1 MSDDALAHLAAE
13 MSGTLGVPD
22 DAGYD
27 QPVSDALAS
36 DIEAFDE
43 HAERRDAHLADDD
56 ADPDAEQLDDPVEPT
71 GKERRVPLGALQEER
86 ALRKQAQEQAQ
97 QLQAQIA
104 QFQQQQALVQQYLA
118 QQQQVQIPNFEDD
131 PQGHVEAVQAQMQ
144 QQLQAVQQ
152 QVHQQQT
159 LAHVQAEATA
169 VAPVA
174 AQAEA
179 AMAVEV
185 GQENYAAAFEHVRQH
200 VQQELMQRFPGA
212 SPQDLATVET
222 AAGIQFVRQCQ
233 QMGIDPARHIYEKAQ
248 ALGFAP
254 PGQRVPGQQR
264 KAPPTSLSNIPAA
277 GRAPDQRGRLSA
289 ADIAS
294 MPQDEFDKLFES
306 MRDEQRPQF

>member
-1 MSDDALAHLAAE
+1 MSDETFDVAAFAAQQT
-13 MSGTLGVPD
+13 GTDGISD

-27 QPVSDALAS
+27 QPVSDALA
-36 DIEAFDE
+36 DNIERYDE
-43 HAERRDAHLADDD
+43 FAERRDAHLT
-56 ADPDAEQLDDPVEPT
+56 DPDAEQLDDPVEPT
-71 GKERRVPLGALQEER
+71 GKERRVPLAALQQER
-86 ALRKQAQEQAQ
+86 AQRQQLQQELEAQRQQVQ
-97 QLQAQIA
+97 QLQAY
-104 QFQQQQALVQQYLA
+104 QQQVQAFLA

-144 QQLQAVQQ
+144 AQLQAVQQ
-152 QVHQQQT
+152 QVHQQQAV
-159 LAHVQAEATA
+159 AHVQAEATA

-179 AMAVEV
+179 AMAAEV

-222 AAGIQFVRQCQ
+222 AAGIQFIRQCQ

-248 ALGFAP
+248 ALGFVP
-254 PGQRVPGQQR
+254 SGQRVPGQQR
-264 KAPPTSLSNIPAA
+264 RAAPTSLSNIPAA
-277 GRAPDQRGRLSA
+277 GRAPDQRGKLTAR
-289 ADIAS
+289 DIAS